1 MPKGYKKD
9 GSPANGFG
17 RYGRPKDAKIFE
29 TVDDKKL
36 HILEVIKNDIQKND
50 LNAKFAFGDNVIVKK
65 GFLKGKRGIVID
77 FYCEQALN
85 PQQAVV
91 AMPLPLINVIYYQID
106 FKTKSFWFNEDSLRK
121 LIGGLI

>member
-9 GSPANGFG
+9 GSPSNGFG
-17 RYGRPKDAKIFE
+17 RYGRPKDEKI
-29 TVDDKKL
+29 DDKKL

-65 GFLKGKRGIVID
+65 GFLKGKRGIVTD
-77 FYCEQALN
+77 FYCEQSIN
-85 PQQAVV
+85 KMQEMV